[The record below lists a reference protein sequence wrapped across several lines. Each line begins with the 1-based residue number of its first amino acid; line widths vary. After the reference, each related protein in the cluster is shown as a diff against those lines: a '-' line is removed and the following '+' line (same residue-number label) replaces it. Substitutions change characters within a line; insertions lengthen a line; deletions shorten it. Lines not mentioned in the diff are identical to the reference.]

1 MLLDVRGVSRVFGG
15 IRAVD
20 NVDLNVAS
28 GEIVGLIGPNGA
40 GKTTLINLI
49 SGLLRP
55 RTGSMLLHGQRLER
69 LPPYRIAALG
79 VARTY
84 QNVRL
89 FRGLSALENVV
100 VGQHVRRREAL
111 PLRLLGMPA
120 ARREAARARDTARA
134 LLHDVGLAQH
144 ESTPAGVLPY
154 GHQRRLEIA
163 RALASSPRLLLLDE
177 PAAGMPFSETARLM
191 ELIRGLPARG
201 LSVLLVEHNMQLVMS
216 VCDRVAVLDFG
227 RKIADAEPA
236 MVRAD
241 ARVVQAYLGADEDA

>member
-1 MLLDVRGVSRVFGG
+1 MDWHRSSGRVSDPEMPLLSARGVSRVFGG

-20 NVDLNVAS
+20 DVDLNVKS

-55 RTGSMLLHGQRLER
+55 SAGSMLLHGQRLER

-111 PLRLLGMPA
+111 PLRLLG
-120 ARREAARARDTARA
+120 
-134 LLHDVGLAQH
+134 
-144 ESTPAGVLPY
+144 
-154 GHQRRLEIA
+154 
-163 RALASSPRLLLLDE
+163 
-177 PAAGMPFSETARLM
+177 
-191 ELIRGLPARG
+191 
-201 LSVLLVEHNMQLVMS
+201 
-216 VCDRVAVLDFG
+216 
-227 RKIADAEPA
+227 K
-236 MVRAD
+236 
-241 ARVVQAYLGADEDA
+241 